1 MGELSASIAHELKQP
16 LSAIRYNAGA
26 AKMLIGA
33 EPPKLEE
40 VAEILEDI
48 KRDDQRATD
57 IIDRIRSL
65 LRKTEFEVRSMDLN
79 EAIDQ
84 IIMLLAGE
92 ASNKGVFVNV
102 ELEPGLQKV
111 SADSVQLQQVIVNL
125 ALNGMEAMHD
135 LPPEK
140 RILAIRSK
148 RANDREAEVS
158 VGDLGAGIAEES
170 IRSIFDPFVT
180 TKPGGMGMG
189 LAISRTIVEAHR
201 GQIRAENSPAGGA
214 VFYFTL
220 PFALD

>member
-1 MGELSASIAHELKQP
+1 
-16 LSAIRYNAGA
+16 
-26 AKMLIGA
+26 MLIGA

-40 VAEILEDI
+40 VAEILDEI
-48 KRDDQRATD
+48 ARDDRHATD
-57 IIDRIRSL
+57 IIDRIRNL
-65 LRKTEFEVRSMDLN
+65 VRKTEFEVRSMDLN
-79 EAIDQ
+79 EGIKQ
-84 IIMLLAGE
+84 ILILLAGE
-92 ASNKGVFVNV
+92 ASAREVSIKA

-135 LPPEK
+135 LPAEK
-140 RILAIRSK
+140 RILTIHSK

-158 VGDLGAGIAEES
+158 VADSGAGIAEES

-189 LAISRTIVEAHR
+189 LAISRTIIEAHR
-201 GQIRAENSPAGGA
+201 GQVRAENSPAGGA

-220 PFALD
+220 PFALV